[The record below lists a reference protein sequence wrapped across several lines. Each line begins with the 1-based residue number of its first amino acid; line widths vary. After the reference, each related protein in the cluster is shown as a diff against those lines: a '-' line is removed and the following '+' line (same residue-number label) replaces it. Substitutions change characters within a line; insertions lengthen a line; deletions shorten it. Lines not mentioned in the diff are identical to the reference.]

1 MTLDTDGF
9 VDLNKIPPETP
20 LTVKVVLDDTAIV
33 KTSAVEV
40 TEDIV
45 VYFTEPN
52 VSPVIS
58 ANVFPPA
65 ETLMF
70 IGELVTSTVISP
82 EVQQRAEIAKAQIHS
97 KPREKSLTIGN
108 SFWIVFM
115 IRTEFSVLC

>member
-1 MTLDTDGF
+1 
-9 VDLNKIPPETP
+9 
-20 LTVKVVLDDTAIV
+20 LDDTAIF
-33 KTSAVEV
+33 KASAVEV
-40 TEDIV
+40 TEEIV
-45 VYFTEPN
+45 VYLTEPN
-52 VSPVIS
+52 VNAVIS
-58 ANVFPPA
+58 ASVFPPA